1 MVSSTEFKGNGSHV
15 TINKLLI
22 RLSAGQY
29 CIYKKRACPKDL
41 TRGSVFWDDDNSK
54 IGNRRSGILPGG
66 RYNSNTEIY
75 FCSKTHGN
83 KASAVLLPSQ
93 SPFYLLAYKS
103 AKCQMVMWTVHG
115 KVQGQKQSLQ
125 R

>member
-29 CIYKKRACPKDL
+29 CMYKKRACPKDL
-41 TRGSVFWDDDNSK
+41 TRGSGFWDDNSK
-54 IGNRRSGILPGG
+54 NGNRRSGILPGG
-66 RYNSNTEIY
+66 RYGSTMIY

-93 SPFYLLAYKS
+93 SLFYLLAYKS